1 MGIARGPNI
10 VTKDLVMAVDC
21 DAIKSYPGSGTT
33 LFDLTGNS
41 NDVTLQNGASISNG
55 KATFDG
61 TDDRAR
67 VADTTMLE
75 YTPTDSFTVMAVFS
89 LTTIAPLTID
99 GVQYPTNATLLG
111 RGATSGAIGLG
122 LQKGTPSSGGQLAI
136 YAGSRGV
143 SQITDS
149 YNIDAD
155 RIYST
160 TFSYT
165 PTIQKLYVNGEF
177 QSSSDTSAGAGGS
190 FDDTFWAIF
199 YNRAVPGGNGAYA
212 EGDFYLGRMYSRELT
227 AAEVKQ
233 NFNGIK
239 NRFGL

>member
-1 MGIARGPNI
+1 MGFLRGPNI
-10 VTKDLVMAVDC
+10 ITKDLVMAVDC
-21 DAIKSYPGSGTT
+21 KSIRSYPGSGTILT
-33 LFDLTGNS
+33 DLTGNG
-41 NDVTLQNGASISNG
+41 NNVTFENGPVVSNG
-55 KATFDG
+55 KASFDG
-61 TDDRAR
+61 TDDRAV

-89 LTTIAPLTID
+89 LTTIETLVID
-99 GVQYPTNATLLG
+99 GVNYDTNVTLLG
-111 RGATSGAIGLG
+111 RGSTSGAVGLG
-122 LQKGTPSSGGQLAI
+122 LRRAASNGQLSI

-143 SQITDS
+143 SQITDA
-149 YNIDAD
+149 YNIDAN

-177 QSSSDTSAGAGGS
+177 QSSSDTTAGAGGS
-190 FDDTFWAIF
+190 FQDTFWAVF
-199 YNRAVPGGNGAYA
+199 YPRAVPGGNGKNG

>member
-1 MGIARGPNI
+1 MAFSRGPNI

-21 DAIKSYPGSGTT
+21 KSARSYPGSGTT

-41 NDVTLQNGASISNG
+41 NNVTLQNGASISNG
-55 KATFDG
+55 KASFDG
-61 TDDRAR
+61 TNDNAQ

-89 LTTIAPLTID
+89 LTTIETLVID
-99 GVQYPTNATLLG
+99 GVNYDTNVTLLG
-111 RGATSGAIGLG
+111 RGSTSGAVGLG
-122 LQKGTPSSGGQLAI
+122 LRRKASNGQLSI

-143 SQITDS
+143 SQITNAYD
-149 YNIDAD
+149 IDAN
-155 RIYST
+155 RIYCT

-177 QSSSDTSAGAGGS
+177 QSSSDTTAGAGGS
-190 FDDTFWAIF
+190 FDDTFWAVF
-199 YNRAVPGGNGAYA
+199 YPRAVPGGNGKNG

-227 AAEVKQ
+227 AEEVKQ
-233 NFNGIK
+233 NYNGLK
-239 NRFGL
+239 TRFGL

>member
-1 MGIARGPNI
+1 MAFSRGPNI

-21 DAIKSYPGSGTT
+21 KSTRSYPGSGTT

-41 NDVTLQNGASISNG
+41 NNVTLQNGASISNG
-55 KATFDG
+55 KASFDG
-61 TDDRAR
+61 TNDNAQ

-89 LTTIAPLTID
+89 LVTIQEFTDNQFATGTTLF
-99 GVQYPTNATLLG
+99 G
-111 RGATSGAIGLG
+111 RGSTGGSVGLG
-122 LQKGTPSSGGQLAI
+122 LRRETNGQLRI
-136 YAGSRGV
+136 YAGSRAV
-143 SQITDS
+143 SQITDA
-149 YNIDAD
+149 YDIDAN
-155 RIYST
+155 RIYCT

-190 FDDTFWAIF
+190 FQDTFWAVF
-199 YNRAVPGGNGAYA
+199 YPRAVPGGNGKYG

-227 AAEVKQ
+227 AEEVKQ
-233 NFNGIK
+233 NYNGLK
-239 NRFGL
+239 TRFGL

>member
-21 DAIKSYPGSGTT
+21 DAVKSYPGSGTT
-33 LFDLTGNS
+33 LFDLTGNN

-55 KATFDG
+55 KASFDG
-61 TDDRAR
+61 TDDRAV

-89 LTTIAPLTID
+89 LVTIQEFTDNQFATGTTLF
-99 GVQYPTNATLLG
+99 G
-111 RGATSGAIGLG
+111 RGSTGGSVGLG
-122 LQKGTPSSGGQLAI
+122 LRRETNGQLRI

-143 SQITDS
+143 SQITDA
-149 YNIDAD
+149 YDIDAN

-199 YNRAVPGGNGAYA
+199 YPRAVPGGNSKYG
-212 EGDFYLGRMYSRELT
+212 EGDFYLGRLYSRELT

>member
-21 DAIKSYPGSGTT
+21 DAVKSYPGSGTT
-33 LFDLTGNS
+33 LFDLSGNS

-55 KATFDG
+55 KASFDG
-61 TDDRAR
+61 TDDRAI

-89 LTTIAPLTID
+89 CTTISPLTID
-99 GVQYPTNATLLG
+99 GVQFSTNTSLLG
-111 RGATSGAIGLG
+111 RGSTGGSVGLG
-122 LQKGTPSSGGQLAI
+122 LRKATPNSGGQLFI

-143 SQITDS
+143 SQITES
-149 YNIDAD
+149 YSIDAD

-190 FDDTFWAIF
+190 FQDTFWAIF
-199 YNRAVPGGNGAYA
+199 YNRAVPGGNGQYA

>member
-21 DAIKSYPGSGTT
+21 DAVKSYPGSGTT
-33 LFDLTGNS
+33 LFDLTGNN

-55 KATFDG
+55 KASFDG
-61 TDDRAR
+61 TDDRAV

-89 LTTIAPLTID
+89 CTTIAPLTID
-99 GVQYPTNATLLG
+99 GVQYPTNTSLLG
-111 RGATSGAIGLG
+111 RGATSGAVGLG
-122 LQKGTPSSGGQLAI
+122 LRKATPNSGGQLYI

-143 SQITDS
+143 SQITES
-149 YNIDAD
+149 YSIDAD

-177 QSSSDTSAGAGGS
+177 QSSSDTTAGAGGS
-190 FDDTFWAIF
+190 FQDTFWAVF
-199 YNRAVPGGNGAYA
+199 YPRAVPGGNGKNG

-227 AAEVKQ
+227 AEEVKQ
-233 NFNGIK
+233 NYNGLK
-239 NRFGL
+239 TRFGL

>member
-21 DAIKSYPGSGTT
+21 DAVKSYPGSGTT

-41 NDVTLQNGASISNG
+41 NDITLQNGASISNG
-55 KATFDG
+55 KASFDG
-61 TDDRAR
+61 TDDNAK

-89 LTTIAPLTID
+89 LTTIETLVID
-99 GVQYPTNATLLG
+99 GVNYDTNVTLLG
-111 RGATSGAIGLG
+111 RGSTSGAVGLG
-122 LQKGTPSSGGQLAI
+122 LRRAASNGQLSI

-143 SQITDS
+143 SQITNA
-149 YNIDAD
+149 YNIDAN
-155 RIYST
+155 RIYCT

-190 FDDTFWAIF
+190 FQDTFWAVF
-199 YNRAVPGGNGAYA
+199 YPRAVPGGNGKYG

-227 AAEVKQ
+227 AEEVKQ
-233 NFNGIK
+233 NYNGLK
-239 NRFGL
+239 TRFGL